1 MNVGIVGLGLI
12 GGSIAKAYA
21 KSGEHR
27 VFGFDT
33 DKDTLSYAKLSET
46 ILEELTDENL
56 GECDLLIV
64 ALYPEDTVAYLKE
77 KAPFIK
83 KSVLVLDTCG
93 TKHMVCEVGFSLAKE
108 HGFTFV
114 GAHPMAGVQFSG
126 IKFSRADLFLG
137 ASMII
142 VPPTFDDIALFARV
156 KDALSPLKLGKIT
169 VCSAEHHDKMI
180 AYTSQLA
187 HIVSSAYI
195 KSETA
200 KEHQGYSAGSYRDM
214 TRVATLN
221 EEMWT
226 ELFLENREN
235 LLREVETLIGALSDY
250 KDALKDDDRDCLKK
264 LLAEG
269 CECKKRAD
277 G

>member
-21 KSGEHR
+21 KTGEHR
-27 VFGFDT
+27 VFGADT
-33 DKDTLSYAKLSET
+33 DQETLSYAKLSET
-46 ILEELTDENL
+46 IEEELTDENI
-56 GECDLLIV
+56 GECDLLFL
-64 ALYPEDTVAYLKE
+64 ALYPEAAVGFLKE
-77 KAPFIK
+77 KAVFIK
-83 KSVLVLDTCG
+83 HNAVVLDTCG
-93 TKHMVCEVGFSLAKE
+93 TKRMVCAAGFSLAKE
-108 HGFTFV
+108 YGFTFI

-126 IKFSRADLFLG
+126 IKYSRADLFSD

-142 VPPTFDDIALFARV
+142 VPPAFDDIALFERV
-156 KDALSPLKLGKIT
+156 KELLRPLKLGKIT
-169 VCSAEHHDKMI
+169 LSSAEHHDKMI

-200 KEHQGYSAGSYRDM
+200 KEHRGYSAGSYRDM

-221 EEMWT
+221 EAMWT

-235 LLREVETLIGALSDY
+235 LLYEVETLIGALGDFR
-250 KDALKDDDRDCLKK
+250 DALKEDDREKLFALLK
-264 LLAEG
+264 EG
-269 CECKKRAD
+269 TECKRRAD

>member
-12 GGSIAKAYA
+12 GGSMAKAYA
-21 KSGEHR
+21 KAHR
-27 VFGFDT
+27 VFGY
-33 DKDTLSYAKLSET
+33 DKDKETLSYAKLSET
-46 ILEELTDENL
+46 IEEELTDDNI
-56 GECDLLIV
+56 GACDLVVL
-64 ALYPEDTVAYLKE
+64 ALYPEDTVAFLKE
-77 KAPFIK
+77 KAPLIQK
-83 KSVLVLDTCG
+83 DVLVLDTCG
-93 TKHMVCEVGFSLAKE
+93 TKRMVCDAGFAVAKE

-126 IKFSRADLFLG
+126 IKFSRADMFRD

-142 VPPTFDDIALFARV
+142 VPPTFDDIALLTRV
-156 KDALSPLKLGKIT
+156 KDALAPLKLGKIT
-169 VCSAEHHDKMI
+169 VSTAEHHDQMI

-221 EEMWT
+221 EKMWT

-235 LLREVETLIGALSDY
+235 LLYEVESLIGALSDFR
-250 KDALKDDDRDCLKK
+250 DALKEDDREKLFALLK
-264 LLAEG
+264 EG
-269 CECKKRAD
+269 TECKKRAD